1 MSIVKGKAKAK
12 ALIIAGTDTGVGKT
26 AFCGGLAAAL
36 VQAGVDIGVMK
47 PVESGCRREGGR
59 LVASDAL
66 FLRGLALSGD
76 EVRLV
81 NPYALEQPL
90 APALAARTEGVDIS
104 IEVVKEAFLQL
115 SLRHE
120 LMLIEGAGG
129 MLSPLSAEWSLPDL
143 ALALDAPMV
152 IVARNT
158 LGTINHCLLS
168 LHYARSRRIR
178 IMGMVLNQV
187 SPESGPVQETNPGA
201 VRDWGKAPLL
211 GVMPFL
217 SEVNAG
223 SLEKAVKE
231 NIDMQPILDW
241 IRS

>member
-1 MSIVKGKAKAK
+1 MDSVKGKAKA
-12 ALIIAGTDTGVGKT
+12 LVIAGTDTGVGKT
-26 AFCGGLAAAL
+26 VFCGGLAAAL
-36 VQAGVDIGVMK
+36 VRAGVRTGVMK

-59 LVASDAL
+59 LVAADAL
-66 FLRGLALSGD
+66 FLRSQASSTD
-76 EVRLV
+76 EIGLV

-104 IEVVKEAFLQL
+104 IEVVKEAFSRL
-115 SLRHE
+115 SSRHE
-120 LMLIEGAGG
+120 LVLIEGAGG
-129 MLSPLSAEWSLPDL
+129 MLSPLGAGWSLPDL

-152 IVARNT
+152 IVARNA

-168 LHYARSRRIR
+168 LHYARSRQIAV
-178 IMGMVLNQV
+178 IGVVLNQV
-187 SPESGPVQETNPGA
+187 SPESGLAQETNPGA
-201 VRDWGKAPLL
+201 VRDFGGAPLL

-231 NIDMQPILDW
+231 NIDLKPILDL